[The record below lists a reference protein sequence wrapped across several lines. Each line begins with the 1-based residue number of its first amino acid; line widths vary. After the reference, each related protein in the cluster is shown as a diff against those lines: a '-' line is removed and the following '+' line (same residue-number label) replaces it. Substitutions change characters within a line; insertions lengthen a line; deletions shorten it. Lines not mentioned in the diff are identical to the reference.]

1 MREITINIY
10 TYEDLASNPT
20 MKQILLEKYRDINAG
35 NEWFDEFQIDNT
47 TENLT
52 ALGFFNIKCGYS
64 GFCSQGDG
72 ANITASISIEDAAK
86 LFEFNCEFDDDT
98 ETIGI
103 KQHPSR
109 YSHENTL
116 YWDLETDS
124 ESQHFEDAQALCDT
138 LLIYMKDQSRQLYDR
153 LEEDYHYLLSD
164 ESIIET
170 LSDLEFTITGEIFNE
185 YKFKEIYPA

>member
-1 MREITINIY
+1 MREIAINIY
-10 TYEDLASNPT
+10 TYENLASNPT
-20 MKQILLEKYRDINAG
+20 MKQTLLEKHHDINMD
-35 NEWFDEFQIDNT
+35 NDWFDEFIINNT
-47 TENLT
+47 TETLT
-52 ALGFFNIKCGYS
+52 TLGFFDIKCYYS
-64 GFCSQGDG
+64 GFGSQGNG
-72 ANITASISIEDAAK
+72 ASIAASISIKDTAK

-98 ETIGI
+98 ETIEI

-124 ESQHFEDAQALCDT
+124 ESSHFEDTKALCDT